1 MAGAD
6 IAMGPR
12 SCCIGGPELVTG
24 ADLNFFERHQGGGG
38 GGAPPG
44 AGGVDARQGQIINK
58 RIRGTER
65 ATAQGQ
71 TEDSWGENNVLR

>member
-24 ADLNFFERHQGGGG
+24 ADLNFPSGIREVEEEGHLQGLE
-38 GGAPPG
+38 ALMH
-44 AGGVDARQGQIINK
+44 D
-58 RIRGTER
+58 RGR
-65 ATAQGQ
+65 
-71 TEDSWGENNVLR
+71 